1 MSRQKKDSPAKPTAT
16 QRDSNLE
23 KQIRSDQLIALQG
36 QIDLCQQ
43 QRRQLI
49 QSRNYAII
57 VAVLAC
63 LAIFYQWF
71 IVPPVDCTGQ
81 QHTLVARQLA
91 AHKKQLTNQKCIEET
106 IKQAIIIDSEQTVS
120 ENARQTIAKIDS
132 KLYGK
137 SQTSIDDNGN
147 VKKISSVLD
156 RLDGSY
162 TEQTKL
168 QLENKKTISRT
179 LHSWALAWELK
190 DLATYFSY
198 YSKNFEPQ
206 DAASNIQEWKVM
218 KSFYIKK
225 AVDLNI
231 TLHYMVFEHLDENTA
246 TVSFNQD
253 YRSRDYSD
261 NSHKLLELVWES
273 NQWLILRESSITT
286 NVNFRR

>member
-1 MSRQKKDSPAKPTAT
+1 MSRQKKDIPAKKAT
-16 QRDSNLE
+16 QHDSNLE
-23 KQIRSDQLIALQG
+23 KQIHSDQMIALQG

-57 VAVLAC
+57 VAALAC
-63 LAIFYQWF
+63 LIVFYLWF
-71 IVPPVDCTGQ
+71 IAPPVDCTGQ

-106 IKQAIIIDSEQTVS
+106 IKQAVTIDSEQTIS
-120 ENARQTIAKIDS
+120 ENVRQTISRIDS

-137 SQTSIDDNGN
+137 NQTSIDRNG
-147 VKKISSVLD
+147 KKISSVLD
-156 RLDGSY
+156 RLDEPYSD
-162 TEQTKL
+162 QTKL
-168 QLENKKTISRT
+168 KLENQKIISRR

-190 DLATYFSY
+190 DLTTYFSY
-198 YSKNFEPQ
+198 YSKNFKPK
-206 DAASNIQEWKVM
+206 DSASDIQEWKAK

-225 AVDLNI
+225 AIDLNI
-231 TLHYMVFEHLDENTA
+231 TLRHIVFKHLDENTA
-246 TVSFNQD
+246 TVSFNQE

-261 NSHKLLELVWES
+261 NTHKLIELVWEN

-286 NVNFRR
+286 NVNFGR